1 MEMVSIVGA
10 TLLGAG
16 LGSSLMV
23 PRVSITTRSR
33 THPGSVRQPMRSI
46 KLAGFS
52 NILHDYI
59 AYVKYARLKCGRQ
72 LADRD
77 GDEVYPLKGLI
88 HLILEK
94 SPAAD
99 PAKLDHILV
108 LRNLNTNQLMLE
120 DFDPEN

>member
-10 TLLGAG
+10 YAAGGRTREQFDGAAC
-16 LGSSLMV
+16 LDYYAKSDA
-23 PRVSITTRSR
+23 PRQRA
-33 THPGSVRQPMRSI
+33 PAYAF
-46 KLAGFS
+46 KLVGFS

-108 LRNLNTNQLMLE
+108 LWNLNTNQLMLE